1 MFFLSMS
8 LFSKYLFSD
17 EKGLSAFLMNLYQE
31 KDELKDNFLTTG
43 SFERNGKFPINQ
55 TVELGWR
62 LPVLVNFRFCLVL
75 GDLRHFTRHLMRY
88 LKIKVYLKFVAS
100 KHFVFIISCAP
111 SRSTYSS
118 AFRWRPGSV
127 GWSCPARSFR

>member
-1 MFFLSMS
+1 MITLFFLSMS

-17 EKGLSAFLMNLYQE
+17 EKGLSAFLMKLYQE

-75 GDLRHFTRHLMRY
+75 GDLRHLKRY
-88 LKIKVYLKFVAS
+88 LKIKVKPEICC
-100 KHFVFIISCAP
+100 K
-111 SRSTYSS
+111 
-118 AFRWRPGSV
+118 
-127 GWSCPARSFR
+127 

>member
-1 MFFLSMS
+1 MITLFFLSMS

-17 EKGLSAFLMNLYQE
+17 EKGLSAFLMKLYQE

-88 LKIKVYLKFVAS
+88 LKIKVK
-100 KHFVFIISCAP
+100 P
-111 SRSTYSS
+111 
-118 AFRWRPGSV
+118 
-127 GWSCPARSFR
+127 